1 MRLKLTDKFTH
12 LLQRISNQI
21 SSAGAINAP
30 KLLTNIARRIKTAV
44 YVDIP
49 GPKTTLRNG
58 NPMLPRADA
67 RPILRLLKSRI
78 SIGVTIAMPS
88 RTKTVARTTN
98 AAFAAGHGPRMTA
111 ISGDPRILYVAAEQ
125 KSASLP
131 RKSSRG
137 VTTVRI

>member
-1 MRLKLTDKFTH
+1 MRLKLTNQFTQ
-12 LLQRISNQI
+12 LLQRHSNQS
-21 SSAGAINAP
+21 SSAGAINAL
-30 KLLTNIARRIKTAV
+30 KLLTKSARRIKTAV

-49 GPKTTLRNG
+49 GPRMTLRNG
-58 NPMLPRADA
+58 NPMMPRADA
-67 RPILRLLKSRI
+67 RPILRHLKSRI
-78 SIGVTIAMPS
+78 SIGVTIAMPL

-98 AAFAAGHGPRMTA
+98 AVFAAGPGPRMTA

-125 KSASLP
+125 KSASSK